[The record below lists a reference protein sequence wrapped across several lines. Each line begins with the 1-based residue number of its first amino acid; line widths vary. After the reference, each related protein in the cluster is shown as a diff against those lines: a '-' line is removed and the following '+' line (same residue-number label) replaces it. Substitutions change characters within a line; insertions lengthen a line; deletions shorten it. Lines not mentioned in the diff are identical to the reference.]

1 MASGPVLLDT
11 DTMSELSRG
20 HPIVKARAVAYLAEF
35 GRLTITAI
43 TVFERLRGYRAAIR
57 AGKPF
62 ERQLLAFEAL
72 VANCV
77 VLSFDQD
84 AAAVAADI
92 WSTSTHSRRRQL
104 GDILIAAVAVSR
116 QIPLATRN
124 KRDFLQLT
132 KASGVTLGLVDWTI
146 PTPRAAGGTR
156 GDDGA

>member
-1 MASGPVLLDT
+1 MALEPAVLDT
-11 DTMSELSRG
+11 DTLSELSRG
-20 HPIVKARAVAYLAEF
+20 NAIVKARAAAYLAEF
-35 GRLTITAI
+35 GRLTITAV

-62 ERQLLAFEAL
+62 ERQLQAFEAL

-77 VLSFDQD
+77 VLPFDRD

-92 WSTSTHSRRRQL
+92 WSAATRRQRSQL

-124 KRDFLQLT
+124 TRDFQQMT
-132 KASGVTLGLVDWTI
+132 KASGVGLRLVDWTMV
-146 PTPRAAGGTR
+146 TPRVIGGT
-156 GDDGA
+156 GDRV